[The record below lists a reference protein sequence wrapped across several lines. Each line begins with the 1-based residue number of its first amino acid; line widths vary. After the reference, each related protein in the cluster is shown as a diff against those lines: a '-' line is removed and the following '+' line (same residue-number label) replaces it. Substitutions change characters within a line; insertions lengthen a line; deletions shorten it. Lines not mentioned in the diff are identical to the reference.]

1 MADRG
6 DRGGRGGRGGRGRGG
21 PGGPQD
27 SRGGGRGGR
36 GGGRGDGRGGG
47 RGDGRGGAPFDGQ
60 RGGRGRGA
68 GRGDEGHTSGF
79 RGGFSGPGR
88 GESDR
93 GRGRGG
99 FDRGRGGFDRG
110 RGGFDRG
117 RGGFDRGR
125 GGGRGRGGF
134 QSSGPPEKPVF
145 TIDGAVPEPD
155 LAISE
160 LEQQVVTQQTASMT
174 QVVSK
179 MGKLKVQAKGST
191 TSLSQEQFPARP
203 AYGTRGTAV
212 VLWANYFRIVTKL
225 GTLYKYTMDVTQ
237 IQTEEKAP
245 AKPKGKGKSKGPA
258 RPQTKEVKGRK
269 LYFVIRE
276 ALVEL
281 SKMDKSLVLAT
292 EFKSQLVSL
301 QKLNLENNPL
311 RLSIPS
317 QNNPDRLE
325 TFEVT
330 FHGPAEVR
338 VDDMLKYLGS
348 SVPDSEDHALPRYPE
363 VVDAFNVIFGFGP
376 RSRVDEISPVGS
388 SRFFSFK
395 NGGIATPLLSDNR
408 TLQAARGFFQSV
420 RLGTGRLLLNVNVT
434 HGVFRLAGKVNEIF
448 ENLQV
453 RAAPRTDRRT
463 MRLLRLISKFL
474 PKARVWVNMTLA
486 NGKQIR
492 SQKSIHSLA
501 TASELRR
508 SKGQNLPVFDR
519 DWEFVGP
526 RNVQFW
532 METPGQQGR
541 YVSVFDYY
549 KEKYNVSLK
558 DYPLLNMGSADKPTY
573 VPAEFVEIQPG
584 QSVKAKL
591 MPRETT
597 DMVNFACR
605 SPYANAFSITNDG
618 RGALGLD
625 DGSLDQFGI
634 SVDKHLLTVQGR
646 VLPCPGVTY
655 MEKKKPKPL
664 HVRPMNASWNMRD
677 VKVFKSGTMINR
689 WSFVNIVPDRA
700 GPVARPV
707 VEDFARFMSDMG
719 ININTSMVTPPTEA
733 MSADNVVYGSALE
746 GFFSWAKQ
754 NGIQFLLVILGSMD
768 SEVYAKVKTLGD
780 CTYGIQTSCVQGHF
794 KKFGGSS
801 PGYFANV
808 ALKWNLKA
816 GGVNHKLRDDLDL
829 LKGGKTIVVGYDVTH
844 PTNMPAGKS
853 DEIPSLVG
861 LVASIDRDM
870 GQWPSISWEQ
880 ASKQEMLGQQLV
892 DAFKSRLQ
900 LWQKHNKG
908 QLPENIVIFR
918 DGVSEGQFGQVLEKE
933 LPLIKEACGALY
945 SAKMQPLLTIVVSV
959 KRHQTR
965 FYPTTEKNL
974 PKHMNIEN
982 GTVVDRG
989 VTQARY
995 WDFFLTAH
1003 AAIKGTARPAHYTV
1017 LLDEIFRPK
1026 YKSEA
1031 ANELEKFTHE
1041 LCYLFGRATK
1051 AVSICPPAY
1060 YADIVCTRARVHR
1073 PEFSDVSD
1081 LESVT
1086 TAGPASSIGGG
1097 GKQVHENLRD
1107 SMYYI

>member
-1 MADRG
+1 MT
-6 DRGGRGGRGGRGRGG
+6 
-21 PGGPQD
+21 
-27 SRGGGRGGR
+27 
-36 GGGRGDGRGGG
+36 
-47 RGDGRGGAPFDGQ
+47 
-60 RGGRGRGA
+60 
-68 GRGDEGHTSGF
+68 EL
-79 RGGFSGPGR
+79 
-88 GESDR
+88 
-93 GRGRGG
+93 
-99 FDRGRGGFDRG
+99 
-110 RGGFDRG
+110 
-117 RGGFDRGR
+117 
-125 GGGRGRGGF
+125 
-134 QSSGPPEKPVF
+134 V
-145 TIDGAVPEPD
+145 
-155 LAISE
+155 SE
-160 LEQQVVTQQTASMT
+160 
-174 QVVSK
+174 
-179 MGKLKVQAKGST
+179 MGKLKVQAKGNT
-191 TSLSQEQFPARP
+191 TALTQEQFPARP
-203 AYGTRGTAV
+203 AYGSRGTPV

-225 GTLYKYTMDVTQ
+225 GTLYKYTMDVNQ
-237 IQTEEKAP
+237 IHTEEKAP
-245 AKPKGKGKSKGPA
+245 TKPKGKDRPKGQA

-276 ALVEL
+276 TLAEL
-281 SKMDKSLVLAT
+281 SKMDKSLVMAT

-301 QKLNLENNPL
+301 KKLQLTSNPL
-311 RLSIPS
+311 RLSMPA

-325 TFEVT
+325 IFEVT

-338 VDDMLKYLGS
+338 VDDMMKYLNS
-348 SVPDSEDHALPRYPE
+348 SVPDSGDHALPRYPE
-363 VVDAFNVIFGFGP
+363 VADAFNVIFGFGP
-376 RSRVDEISPVGS
+376 RSKVDEISAVGS

-395 NGGIATPLLSDNR
+395 NGGITTPLYSDSR
-408 TLQAARGFFQSV
+408 TLQAARGFFQSA

-434 HGVFRLAGKVNEIF
+434 HGVFRLSGKLDEMF
-448 ENLQV
+448 ENFQV
-453 RAAPRTDRRT
+453 RAAPRTDRRA

-492 SQKSIHSLA
+492 SKKAIHSLA
-501 TASELRR
+501 TASEIRR
-508 SKGQNLPVFDR
+508 SRGQNLPLFEPN
-519 DWEFVGP
+519 WEFIGP
-526 RNVQFW
+526 RNVRFW
-532 METPGQQGR
+532 MQAEGQEGH
-541 YVSVFDYY
+541 YISVFDYY
-549 KEKYNVSLK
+549 QQKYNVTLK
-558 DYPLLNMGSADKPTY
+558 DYPVLNMGSADKPSY

-591 MPRETT
+591 LPRETT

-625 DGSLDQFGI
+625 DGSLEQFGI
-634 SVDKHLLTVQGR
+634 SVDKHLLTVHGR

-677 VKVFKSGTMINR
+677 VKVFKSGAMIER

-700 GPVARPV
+700 SPVARQV
-707 VEDFARFMSDMG
+707 VEDFVRFMSDMG
-719 ININTSMVTPPTEA
+719 ININTSMVPPPTEA
-733 MSADNVVYGSALE
+733 MSLDNATYGRQLDD
-746 GFFSWAKQ
+746 FFSWANQ
-754 NGIQFLLVILGSMD
+754 NGIQFLLVILGNMD
-768 SEVYAKVKTLGD
+768 SEVYTKVKTLGD
-780 CTYGIQTSCVQGHF
+780 CTFGIQTSCVQGNF
-794 KKFGGSS
+794 KKFGGGS

-844 PTNMPAGKS
+844 PTNMPTGKS
-853 DEIPSLVG
+853 DEVPSLVG
-861 LVASIDRDM
+861 LVASVDRDM

-892 DAFKSRLQ
+892 DAFKSRLK
-900 LWQKHNKG
+900 LWQAHNKG

-933 LPLIKEACGALY
+933 LPLIREACDALY
-945 SAKMQPLLTIVVSV
+945 SAKMQPRFTIVVSV

-965 FYPTTEKNL
+965 FYPTTEENL
-974 PKHMNIEN
+974 PKHMNIQN

-1026 YKSEA
+1026 YKAEA

-1073 PEFSDVSD
+1073 PEFFDASD

-1086 TAGPASSIGGG
+1086 TAGPASSVGGGG
-1097 GKQVHENLRD
+1097 GKQVHVNLRD